1 MSIFNSHTSKED
13 AGITPNLL
21 DAITDAY
28 NRNDID
34 AVMYFFA
41 EDAVFDHAAGPNI
54 NGTRF
59 EGIETIRGIFQ
70 GLFNN
75 VESVQW
81 TPIDIRISGD
91 KAYCEFHRIAK
102 LKSGEFQDFLS
113 IDVLTFRDG
122 LIIHK
127 DTYYKNRTVN
137 E

>member
-21 DAITDAY
+21 DSITDAY
-28 NRNDID
+28 NKNDID
-34 AVMYFFA
+34 AVMSFFA
-41 EDAVFDHAAGPNI
+41 EDAIFDHAAGPNI

-59 EGIETIRGIFQ
+59 EGLETIRGIFQ

-81 TPIDIRISGD
+81 SPIDTRVSGD

-102 LKSGEFQDFLS
+102 LKSGEVQDFLS

-127 DTYYKNRTVN
+127 DTYYKNRTS
-137 E
+137 

>member
-1 MSIFNSHTSKED
+1 MSIFNSQTSKEE

-34 AVMYFFA
+34 DVMSFFA
-41 EDAVFDHAAGPNI
+41 EDAAFDHAAGPNI
-54 NGTRF
+54 NGTHF
-59 EGIETIRGIFQ
+59 EGLETIRDIFQ

-81 TPIDIRISGD
+81 TPIDTRVSGD
-91 KAYCEFHRIAK
+91 KAYCEFHRVAK
-102 LKSGEFQDFLS
+102 LKSGEVQDFLS

-127 DTYYKNRTVN
+127 DTFYKNRTS
-137 E
+137 

>member
-1 MSIFNSHTSKED
+1 MSIFNSHTSKEE

-34 AVMYFFA
+34 AVMSFFA
-41 EDAVFDHAAGPNI
+41 EDAIFDHAAGPNI

-59 EGIETIRGIFQ
+59 EGLETIRGIFQ

-81 TPIDIRISGD
+81 KLIDTRVSGD

-102 LKSGEFQDFLS
+102 LKSGEVQDFLS

-127 DTYYKNRTVN
+127 DTYYKNRTN
-137 E
+137 

>member
-1 MSIFNSHTSKED
+1 MSIFNSHTNEED

-34 AVMYFFA
+34 AVMSFFA
-41 EDAVFDHAAGPNI
+41 EDAIFDHAAGPNI

-59 EGIETIRGIFQ
+59 ECLETIRSIFQ

-75 VESVQW
+75 VESIQW
-81 TPIDIRISGD
+81 TPIDTRISGD

-102 LKSGEFQDFLS
+102 LKSGEVQDFLS

-127 DTYYKNRTVN
+127 DTYYKNRTS
-137 E
+137 

>member
-1 MSIFNSHTSKED
+1 MSIFNSQTSKEE
-13 AGITPNLL
+13 AGISPNLL

-34 AVMYFFA
+34 AVMSFFA
-41 EDAVFDHAAGPNI
+41 EDAVFDHAAGPNT

-59 EGIETIRGIFQ
+59 EGLETIRGIFQ

-81 TPIDIRISGD
+81 TPIDTRVSGD

-102 LKSGEFQDFLS
+102 LKSGEVQDFLS

-127 DTYYKNRTVN
+127 DTYYKNRTS
-137 E
+137 

>member
-34 AVMYFFA
+34 AVMSFFA

-59 EGIETIRGIFQ
+59 ESLETIRGIFQ

-81 TPIDIRISGD
+81 KLIDTRVSGD

-102 LKSGEFQDFLS
+102 LKSGEVQDFLS

-127 DTYYKNRTVN
+127 DTYYKNRTS
-137 E
+137 

>member
-1 MSIFNSHTSKED
+1 MSIFNSHTSKEE

-34 AVMYFFA
+34 AVMSFFA
-41 EDAVFDHAAGPNI
+41 EDAIFDYAFGPNI

-59 EGIETIRGIFQ
+59 EGLETIRGIFQ

-81 TPIDIRISGD
+81 KPIDTRVSGD

-102 LKSGEFQDFLS
+102 LKSGEVQDFLS

-127 DTYYKNRTVN
+127 DTYYKNRTS
-137 E
+137 

>member
-1 MSIFNSHTSKED
+1 MSIFNAQTSKEE

-34 AVMYFFA
+34 AVMSFFD
-41 EDAVFDHAAGPNI
+41 ENAVFDHAAGPNI

-59 EGIETIRGIFQ
+59 EGLETIRGIFQ

-81 TPIDIRISGD
+81 TPIDTRVSGD

-102 LKSGEFQDFLS
+102 LKSGEVQDFLS

-127 DTYYKNRTVN
+127 DTYYKNRN
-137 E
+137 S

>member
-34 AVMYFFA
+34 AVMSFFA

-54 NGTRF
+54 NGIRF
-59 EGIETIRGIFQ
+59 EGLETIRGIFQ

-81 TPIDIRISGD
+81 KPIDTRVSGD

-102 LKSGEFQDFLS
+102 LKSGEVQDFLS

-127 DTYYKNRTVN
+127 DTYYKNRTS
-137 E
+137 

>member
-34 AVMYFFA
+34 AVMSFFA

-59 EGIETIRGIFQ
+59 VGLVTIRGIFQ

-81 TPIDIRISGD
+81 TPIDTRVSGD

-102 LKSGEFQDFLS
+102 LKSGEVQDFLS
-113 IDVLTFRDG
+113 IDILTFRDG

-127 DTYYKNRTVN
+127 DTYYKNRTN
-137 E
+137 